1 MKTYELLAIIKPTMD
16 QEEVDKV
23 IEKIEETVKSYNGN
37 VVSTDRMGRK
47 RLAFEVASFRDGF
60 FVAQKVQ
67 IPADKVV
74 DFKRMLKLN
83 DNVIR
88 TMFIK
93 ASKVS
98 A

>member
-1 MKTYELLAIIKPTMD
+1 MD

-23 IEKIEETVKSYNGN
+23 IEKIEETVKSYNGK
-37 VVSTDRMGRK
+37 VVSTDKMGRK

-60 FVAQKVQ
+60 FVAQKME
-67 IPADKVV
+67 IPADKVA

-83 DNVIR
+83 ENIIR
-88 TMFIK
+88 TMFVE

>member
-23 IEKIEETVKSYNGN
+23 IEKIEETIKGFKGN
-37 VVSTDRMGRK
+37 VVSTDKMGRK
-47 RLAFEVASFRDGF
+47 KLAFEVANFRDGF
-60 FVAQKVQ
+60 FVAQKLQ
-67 IPADKVV
+67 LPADKVV
-74 DFKRMLKLN
+74 DFKRQLKLN

-88 TMFIK
+88 TMFVES
-93 ASKVS
+93 SKVS

>member
-23 IEKIEETVKSYNGN
+23 IEKIEDTVKNYNGT
-37 VVSTDRMGRK
+37 VVSTDKMGRK

-60 FVAQKVQ
+60 FVAEKMQL
-67 IPADKVV
+67 PEDKVA
-74 DFKRMLKLN
+74 DFKRMLRLN
-83 DNVIR
+83 ENIIR
-88 TMFIK
+88 TMFVE

>member
-23 IEKIEETVKSYNGN
+23 IEKIEETVKGYKGN
-37 VVSTDRMGRK
+37 VVSTDKMGRK

-60 FVAQKVQ
+60 FVAQKLEL
-67 IPADKVV
+67 PAEKVAE
-74 DFKRMLKLN
+74 FKRQLKLN

-88 TMFIK
+88 TMFVE

>member
-23 IEKIEETVKSYNGN
+23 IEKIEETVKGYNGS
-37 VVSTDRMGRK
+37 VVSTDKMGRK
-47 RLAFEVASFRDGF
+47 RLAFEVASFRDGY
-60 FVAQKVQ
+60 FVAQKLE

-74 DFKRMLKLN
+74 DFKRSLKLN
-83 DNVIR
+83 ENVIR
-88 TMFIK
+88 TMFVE